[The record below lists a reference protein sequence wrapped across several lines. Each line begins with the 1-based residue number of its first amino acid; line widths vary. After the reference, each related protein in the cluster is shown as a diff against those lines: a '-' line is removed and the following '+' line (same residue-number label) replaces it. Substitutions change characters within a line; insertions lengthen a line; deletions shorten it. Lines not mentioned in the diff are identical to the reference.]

1 MILVGEDVVVY
12 CDIDLI
18 GVMRGRDV
26 TVDVTWFQD
35 RDPVRPDSR
44 VIISGATGDVGGVHS
59 SLTFSPVHFSDMDT
73 YECRVT
79 LTPLLGPA
87 SPVSSSA
94 SIFLN
99 ITGLRVLQVFEV
111 LLSFLPFYLEPVDPV
126 RPEDITF
133 REVESDSVI
142 IQWTVSHIS
151 YSPETYVVQYG
162 TSRESLIHNSSR
174 THSEEDRVTYSVQLS
189 GLRDNTTYYVQV
201 LATNTAQRSSRSS
214 VESFTIL
221 VTLEMIACTGQMSLN
236 MLLANGSNMIL
247 YIIHEHL

>member
-99 ITGLRVLQVFEV
+99 ITGLRVLKVF
-111 LLSFLPFYLEPVDPV
+111 LNAFQASFHYILEPVDPV

-221 VTLEMIACTGQMSLN
+221 VTSEMTAG
-236 MLLANGSNMIL
+236 
-247 YIIHEHL
+247 

>member
-1 MILVGEDVVVY
+1 MILVEEDVVVY

-94 SIFLN
+94 STFLN
-99 ITGLRVLQVFEV
+99 ITGLRMVSDFLSSF
-111 LLSFLPFYLEPVDPV
+111 LSFYSEPVDPV
-126 RPEDITF
+126 RPEDIRF
-133 REVESDSVI
+133 REVKSDSVI
-142 IQWTVSHIS
+142 IQWTVTHIS
-151 YSPETYVVQYG
+151 HSPETYIVQYG

-214 VESFTIL
+214 VESFT
-221 VTLEMIACTGQMSLN
+221 TLPTMEMKAG
-236 MLLANGSNMIL
+236 
-247 YIIHEHL
+247 